1 MSAIK
6 KLSKSLREYK
16 KEAILT
22 PLLMIVEVGMEVLI
36 PLIINLFGK
45 CLSAGDG
52 TGMLKYGIMMVAA
65 AMISLVAGIL
75 GGKFCA
81 TASAGFAKNLRHD
94 MFATVQ
100 GFSFANIDKFSTSSL
115 VTRLTTDIG
124 NVQMSF
130 MMLIRTAIRSP
141 LMFVFSIVMS
151 FSISPTLPAI
161 FFVTV
166 PILVFGVYMMARVAM
181 PIFKAVFKKYD
192 NLNESVQENVKGM
205 RVVKAY
211 VREDYETNKFK
222 AVSDELCKD
231 FTKAEKIL
239 ALNSPLMMLCLQG
252 AIVAIMYF
260 GSKIIISG
268 TQNLNVFSL
277 TSLIT
282 YSLQILMS
290 LQMLS
295 MIFVMLTMSAESAR
309 RIVEV
314 LDEKSTLTNPENP
327 VTEVKNGDIE
337 FKNVSF
343 KYSENAEKF
352 ALKGVNLKIKSGEVV
367 GIIGGTGSSKTTL
380 VNLISRLYDVT
391 EGELLVGDVNVKD
404 YDMAVLRDNVAVV
417 LQKNV
422 LFSGTVKENM
432 RWGNENA
439 TDDEIIRACKI
450 AQADSFITSF
460 PSGYDT
466 FIEQG
471 GANVSGGQKQR
482 LCIARAL
489 LKNPKILILD
499 DSTSAVDMKTDA
511 MLRNAF
517 RTEIPNVT
525 KIIVAQRI
533 ASVEDADKIIVMDGG
548 RIDGAGTH
556 EELIKSNE
564 IYKEVYYSQNKPTEK
579 EIEEETEKGEKELRN
594 GGENQCAE

>member
-314 LDEKSTLTNPENP
+314 LDEKSTLINPENP

-352 ALKGVNLKIKSGEVV
+352 ALKGVNLKIKSGEVI

-404 YDMAVLRDNVAVV
+404 YDMTVLRDNVAVV

>member
-22 PLLMIVEVGMEVLI
+22 PLLMVVEVGMEVLI

-141 LMFVFSIVMS
+141 LMFVFSLVMS

-352 ALKGVNLKIKSGEVV
+352 ALKGVNLKIKSGEVI

>member
-352 ALKGVNLKIKSGEVV
+352 ALKGVNLKIKSGEVI

-404 YDMAVLRDNVAVV
+404 YDMTVLRDNVAVV

>member
-343 KYSENAEKF
+343 KYSENTEKF
-352 ALKGVNLKIKSGEVV
+352 ALKGVNLKIKSGEVI